1 MNSLLIRTKIILPI
15 FAGLILF
22 TGGIAMDAKAQQFS
36 TSTDMDADIV
46 PRLSLSDAE
55 FAISNQDKSIDLI
68 LTNDAIAF
76 QFTEN
81 YLNGIADEIEGSD
94 EMHDSASFAQI
105 FKSVISK
112 SVHSLLDRAI
122 SIPLIEIKQITYDN
136 GKIVIINNEG
146 EELFNNFE
154 INDKQIMEDFSKRDA
169 KRFVERA
176 EKKMI

>member
-1 MNSLLIRTKIILPI
+1 MNSLLIRTKLILPI
-15 FAGLILF
+15 LAGLILF
-22 TGGIAMDAKAQQFS
+22 AGGITMDAKAQQIS

-46 PRLSLSDAE
+46 PRFSLSDAE
-55 FAISNQDKSIDLI
+55 LSISNQDKSIDLI

-81 YLNGIADEIEGSD
+81 YLSEIADEIEGSD
-94 EMHDSASFAQI
+94 YMHDSASFAQI

-122 SIPLIEIKQITYDN
+122 SIPLIEIKQISYDS
-136 GKIVIINNEG
+136 GKIVIINKEG
-146 EELFNNFE
+146 EELFNDFE